1 MPGKHKKSSFYLK
14 SGNSPLFKHLG
25 ASPVKQEVR
34 NLTKQEIKS
43 KMKMGYPPLVGR
55 KNILKHLRSGY
66 SKAGDFLHK
75 MHHGTLSDPV
85 QFVAESVSTAAIGYG
100 YYKGIAK
107 PVGESF
113 SKRRRQEDRKKR
125 STGENL
131 IKTDKEDALG
141 PEDM

>member
-1 MPGKHKKSSFYLK
+1 MKKTAFKLK
-14 SGNSPLFKHLG
+14 SGNTTPFKQMG
-25 ASPVKQEVR
+25 SSPVKQGVR
-34 NLTKQEIKS
+34 N
-43 KMKMGYPPLVGR
+43 
-55 KNILKHLRSGY
+55 LKHLRSGY
-66 SKAGDFLHK
+66 RKVKDFLHK

-85 QFVAESVSTAAIGYG
+85 QFVAESAGTAALGYG

-107 PVGESF
+107 PVNESF

-131 IKTDKEDALG
+131 IKTDKEVALG